1 MPLEHDPKL
10 PPAGPPEPAK
20 EEIVSSNPPSAR
32 DAPMG
37 HQRRKLMEVGST
49 AKGVSNTFDKGPEF
63 GRIRRSSN
71 HGQVIGVC

>member
-1 MPLEHDPKL
+1 MPFEHDPKL

-37 HQRRKLMEVGST
+37 HQRREVMELSSVAHGSN
-49 AKGVSNTFDKGPEF
+49 NTFDKFPEL
-63 GRIRRSSN
+63 GCIRGSSD
-71 HGQVIGVC
+71 HGQVIGIG